1 MAPQA
6 HTHSFITHFQ
16 ELNAHSVYHHLP
28 SISQRSKIIT
38 GMLDVLTPAYQS
50 YELRQCL
57 PNSDIDVYMWSSH
70 FTLME
75 HADEVAASC
84 VDFILESLDMEQKQR
99 ALERQT
105 AKEQAAAQSPPD
117 ALGVK
122 GTLGAFTPI
131 KNGLPLPLHSPSERQ
146 SPVEI
151 QGQIQAAQELRREAE
166 RKSPGR

>member
-84 VDFILESLDMEQKQR
+84 WPSS
-99 ALERQT
+99 
-105 AKEQAAAQSPPD
+105 AATGS
-117 ALGVK
+117 
-122 GTLGAFTPI
+122 TTTP
-131 KNGLPLPLHSPSERQ
+131 SS
-146 SPVEI
+146 S
-151 QGQIQAAQELRREAE
+151 
-166 RKSPGR
+166 